1 MVRKPPNSKAFCMF
15 SSVDTQAGTIGPVNR
30 LPFVYVTLLF
40 FLFIFADSTRESIV
54 CVCVR
59 YTSYTQPNSQK
70 PPHEMRTSKRTRKN
84 VQRKRKKTKAIWCE
98 WINGYSFFLLFQ
110 ISIPLVCKIRS
121 FVAYVKRNSF
131 RNKWAAPKVRIFG
144 ASIGLMINKNL
155 CTHLELMCRRIC
167 SQKHN

>member
-84 VQRKRKKTKAIWCE
+84 VQRKRKKQKRFDV
-98 WINGYSFFLLFQ
+98 NGLMDIHSFFFFKFLFHWYAK
-110 ISIPLVCKIRS
+110 SVRSLHTWNAIRS
-121 FVAYVKRNSF
+121 GTNGQLP
-131 RNKWAAPKVRIFG
+131 KWGYLVRALG
-144 ASIGLMINKNL
+144 WW
-155 CTHLELMCRRIC
+155 
-167 SQKHN
+167 